1 MSDSVRSIR
10 GSTMIKR
17 SVNRTLNS
25 PMECYFP
32 EAEPPCP
39 EIEVSE
45 TELDRFEMIYRTNTR
60 DSCPNMTAFAGGHY
74 SNVRAATT
82 KYLFT
87 RVSDIVQ
94 AEGERQL
101 NILFGKLGTGVVPKN
116 LITVHIR
123 WGDKHAEMELVP
135 IAMYMKAIQQI
146 LDDRKAQKRRN
157 ERNDVEKDVHIYLAT
172 EDPQAYEEF
181 MNAKPRHWNVYID
194 QYYVEMLSYRLE
206 YGASNIHYYAA
217 KGSLAG
223 RNGLIAFGSL
233 LVAMESND
241 FVLTTAS
248 NWSRLMNEIRKNIID
263 PQCHYHNN
271 CTTTMIDL
279 LYDEL

>member
-32 EAEPPCP
+32 QAEPQCP
-39 EIEVSE
+39 EIEENE
-45 TELDRFEMIYRTNTR
+45 TELERFEMIYRSNTR

-82 KYLFT
+82 EYLFT

-123 WGDKHAEMELVP
+123 
-135 IAMYMKAIQQI
+135 
-146 LDDRKAQKRRN
+146 
-157 ERNDVEKDVHIYLAT
+157 
-172 EDPQAYEEF
+172 
-181 MNAKPRHWNVYID
+181 
-194 QYYVEMLSYRLE
+194 
-206 YGASNIHYYAA
+206 
-217 KGSLAG
+217 
-223 RNGLIAFGSL
+223 
-233 LVAMESND
+233 
-241 FVLTTAS
+241 
-248 NWSRLMNEIRKNIID
+248 
-263 PQCHYHNN
+263 
-271 CTTTMIDL
+271 
-279 LYDEL
+279 